1 MFTIGMIILIVL
13 ENDNR
18 ELDSIQV
25 SSTDV
30 AIRILRPYIVQIL
43 YKYGVMGEFLFVSNG
58 GCIEFEKEL
67 TTTLKTAITS
77 VNGTNSLII
86 RSIKAM
92 QSVRSVQT
100 VQTMPAVQPVQTMQ
114 AVQAVQTVQ
123 AVQPVHSV
131 QSVQSAQPVHSV
143 QSLYPPMY
151 SEYSQFPFPYGKAGF
166 TPMAPLNGLPSTSE
180 MSASTPS
187 GHREASA
194 MANDH
199 TWEYYGNENAL
210 QRLLREAKANGQVDE
225 IASHPLPSNADLGLD
240 DAPRELASRNNSNL
254 RFGSYE
260 NLYSRNGSMVFPTS
274 SRPGSMVFN
283 PLGSNVSLDFRETS
297 NPMMEELMNRMHDG
311 EYDDIDKG
319 APAL

>member
-1 MFTIGMIILIVL
+1 MTT
-13 ENDNR
+13 R

-67 TTTLKTAITS
+67 TTPLKTAITS

-114 AVQAVQTVQ
+114 AVQAVQPVQ
-123 AVQPVHSV
+123 SI
-131 QSVQSAQPVHSV
+131 QSVQSAQPVQSV

-166 TPMAPLNGLPSTSE
+166 TPHGASE
-180 MSASTPS
+180 RSSLHLRDVRIDTFWA
-187 GHREASA
+187 
-194 MANDH
+194 
-199 TWEYYGNENAL
+199 
-210 QRLLREAKANGQVDE
+210 QRGVRHGERPHVGVLRERERAAEAAARGE
-225 IASHPLPSNADLGLD
+225 GEWASG
-240 DAPRELASRNNSNL
+240 
-254 RFGSYE
+254 
-260 NLYSRNGSMVFPTS
+260 
-274 SRPGSMVFN
+274 
-283 PLGSNVSLDFRETS
+283 
-297 NPMMEELMNRMHDG
+297 
-311 EYDDIDKG
+311 
-319 APAL
+319 

>member
-114 AVQAVQTVQ
+114 AVQAV
-123 AVQPVHSV
+123 
-131 QSVQSAQPVHSV
+131 
-143 QSLYPPMY
+143 LYPCC
-151 SEYSQFPFPYGKAGF
+151 
-166 TPMAPLNGLPSTSE
+166 L
-180 MSASTPS
+180 MS
-187 GHREASA
+187 
-194 MANDH
+194 
-199 TWEYYGNENAL
+199 
-210 QRLLREAKANGQVDE
+210 
-225 IASHPLPSNADLGLD
+225 
-240 DAPRELASRNNSNL
+240 
-254 RFGSYE
+254 
-260 NLYSRNGSMVFPTS
+260 
-274 SRPGSMVFN
+274 
-283 PLGSNVSLDFRETS
+283 
-297 NPMMEELMNRMHDG
+297 
-311 EYDDIDKG
+311 DI
-319 APAL
+319 